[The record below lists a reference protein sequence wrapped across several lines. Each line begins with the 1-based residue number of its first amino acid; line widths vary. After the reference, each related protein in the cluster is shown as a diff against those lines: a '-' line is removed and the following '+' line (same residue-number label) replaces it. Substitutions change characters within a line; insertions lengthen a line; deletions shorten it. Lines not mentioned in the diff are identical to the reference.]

1 MVPGV
6 VGSKPIIHPAS
17 RLLPSLLIL
26 AAALAAPPE
35 AAAADGDVT
44 ITWLPGAA
52 RTIPRTDSASR
63 DAPVFEYAYGPAAY
77 DTIGGEW
84 GWLLVQ
90 GKGLSFHLGQYAMLP
105 MENHDSRRLFPPGQL
120 WRGMTGGSVSLS
132 FDSLARS
139 WFGLDAA
146 FEISVTVSHESDHGD
161 LDHPPKP
168 SDIPK
173 GGGGQAVCP
182 DVAIRVPITNAF
194 TLIARIQDRIYFHGA
209 LVHAPGA
216 DLILRYALGRR
227 LVPQIAIFG
236 EGIFPR
242 KDSARSGFLVRLMVG
257 LVIPGR
263 IGEATFFWAADY
275 GSGKGLLINT
285 VEFRMSGGIRYSP
298 FSW

>member
-1 MVPGV
+1 VSTTLPV
-6 VGSKPIIHPAS
+6 RAS
-17 RLLPSLLIL
+17 
-26 AAALAAPPE
+26 
-35 AAAADGDVT
+35 ADDTV
-44 ITWLPGAA
+44 ISWLPGAA

-84 GWLLVQ
+84 GWLLVS
-90 GKGLSFHLGQYAMLP
+90 GRGLTFHLGQYAMLP
-105 MENHDSRRLFPPGQL
+105 MENHDSKRIFPPGQL

-132 FDSLARS
+132 
-139 WFGLDAA
+139 LDALA
-146 FEISVTVSHESDHGD
+146 GSWLGPGGALELSITVSHESDHGD
-161 LDHPPKP
+161 LDHPPAP
-168 SDIPK
+168 GDIPK

-182 DVAIRVPITNAF
+182 DIAIRVPVTSAF
-194 TLIARIQDRIYFHGA
+194 TLIARVQDRIYFQGA

-216 DLILRYALGRR
+216 DLVLRYALHER

-242 KDSARSGFLVRLMVG
+242 KESARNGFLVRLMLG
-257 LVIPGR
+257 LVVPGK

-275 GSGKGLLINT
+275 GNGKGLLINT
-285 VEFRMSGGIRYSP
+285 VEFRMSGGVRYSP